1 MNKGI
6 SNSLSQ
12 SIGLLLSSKVI
23 ENVFWYAYLVCI
35 IVMSFLNQKYDSE
48 VWLTFSVIFYFF
60 SGCYCLTVIFGARCH
75 WQALKSSKF
84 VLICL
89 LLTILWLWLQ
99 TMISTKESILS
110 LPLYQPITPAWF
122 KPIYFLSI
130 NPDKTLWLM
139 FSSIFILV
147 WFLMSL
153 SLLDSRNRV
162 KQLLIV
168 LLLVGSFHAL
178 VGISAM
184 YSGVHLIDIKQL
196 DGHYTAARGWF
207 VNRNHYAAFL
217 VITLIGSVV
226 TILKSFVSSN
236 EKLIQRSLIDKSLAN
251 KVFFL
256 LGGLLLISAIIL
268 SQSRAGFIGILISLV
283 LVVAIYRQLN
293 TRTIAVNKYFV
304 AVCILILL
312 SLILSFGNDLILRF
326 TSNTMSLGERVTQW
340 GITWHA
346 IKHSPVVGYGGGS
359 YATVFQFFREYT
371 DLRQVVF
378 NQSHNDYLQ
387 LWLEQ
392 GLIGL
397 LLWVAIIVMILRRAI
412 SSIIHANSRYVISV
426 TLSAVI
432 IIIAG
437 LLQAGV
443 DFNLQIIN
451 IRSYFFVIIALIF
464 VMPTIHK
471 NIKTHE

>member
-1 MNKGI
+1 M
-6 SNSLSQ
+6 
-12 SIGLLLSSKVI
+12 
-23 ENVFWYAYLVCI
+23 
-35 IVMSFLNQKYDSE
+35 
-48 VWLTFSVIFYFF
+48 
-60 SGCYCLTVIFGARCH
+60 FGARCH
-75 WQALKSSKF
+75 WQALKNSKF

-89 LLTILWLWLQ
+89 ILIILWLLLQ
-99 TMISTKESILS
+99 TMISTKESVLS
-110 LPLYQPITPAWF
+110 LQLYQSITPFWF
-122 KPIYFLSI
+122 KPTYLLSI
-130 NPDKTLWLM
+130 KPDKTLWLM
-139 FSSIFILV
+139 FSNIFILV
-147 WFLMSL
+147 WFVMSL

-178 VGISAM
+178 AGISAM

-207 VNRNHYAAFL
+207 INRNHYAAFL
-217 VITLIGSVV
+217 VIALIGCVV
-226 TILKSFVSSN
+226 TILKPFVSPKD
-236 EKLIQRSLIDKSLAN
+236 KLIQRSLIDKSLAN
-251 KVFFL
+251 KVLFL
-256 LGGLLLISAIIL
+256 LGGLLLISAILL
-268 SQSRAGFIGILISLV
+268 SQSRAGYIGILVSLV
-283 LVVAIYRQLN
+283 LVVAIYSQL
-293 TRTIAVNKYFV
+293 TTIAVNKYFV
-304 AVCILILL
+304 AVCVLILL
-312 SLILSFGNDLILRF
+312 SLTLYFGNDLILRL
-326 TSNTMSLGERVTQW
+326 TSNTMSLGERVSQW

-346 IKHSPVVGYGGGS
+346 IKQSPIFGYGGGS
-359 YATVFQFFREYT
+359 YATVFQLFREYT

-397 LLWVAIIVMILRRAI
+397 LLWITIIATILRCAI
-412 SSIIHANSRYVISV
+412 RSILHANSRYVISV
-426 TLSAVI
+426 TLSALI

-471 NIKTHE
+471 NIKNT